1 MAEQILLSSSP
12 FDGMREIGGFG
23 QPLHALYP
31 QIHKVLSSEL
41 GLEIADLLAEP
52 VVDRARNRIDWY
64 TEGDPDQ
71 PRVLLS
77 ALSEEQRQATLAQVQ
92 GLLER
97 GREVAER
104 YIASDDPRQAQLGVV
119 LRAALSTPAEN
130 ELFLLDNRPV
140 MIRWGFMVDGL
151 WEPGGNAGAPAAAGL
166 AAAPSAVEP
175 PAVAIPE
182 PAVPELPV
190 AAPSAP
196 ETPTVAQA
204 SVSALEPGLA
214 ESSRAEWSSGA
225 TQASV
230 SEPAFDPALQAASQ
244 EPATPAD
251 SETVQPEAMP
261 GQRSRW
267 FWVWL
272 VLLLLLL
279 LLALFWWLW
288 GRPEPTVALNEGVE
302 SPPHTRL
309 DSGPVASRPE
319 ASDGV
324 DRVPRFPERL
334 PRDLAPE
341 THSATAVRPAETTGA
356 PIREGSATSGG
367 APSLPA
373 ATAPAERI
381 MLPSAASPVADQPAA
396 SVKQRPAVVSAA
408 APPAADQTASPA
420 ERAITS
426 ATNLPARDRT
436 EDAAPAAT
444 RSPSDTSP
452 SAPDSTAPQ
461 TPHSPGSVAVQQ
473 SSRSAAPART
483 DPAAPQATLEEM
495 LAERAPAAAPSA
507 GTRQPSSTTQ
517 PPAPPPSEP
526 MAQNE
531 PVIKTESTPEERR
544 EFRDRLSETGAATGE
559 ITVTLLWNGPG
570 DLDLVVR
577 CPSGQQLDYR
587 NPAVCGGSLDVDANT
602 TRANLS
608 ERPVENAFWAAGR
621 AGPGRYEIAVR
632 YAPRKDERN
641 PTPTSFQVRLLR
653 GGQESAFKGVVW
665 PNTVT
670 PVTIFTVA
678 P

>member
-41 GLEIADLLAEP
+41 GLEMADLLAEP

-77 ALSEEQRQATLAQVQ
+77 ALPEEQRQATLAQVQ

-104 YIASDDPRQAQLGVV
+104 YIASDDPRQTQLGVV

-140 MIRWGFMVDGL
+140 MIRWGFVVDGL
-151 WEPGGNAGAPAAAGL
+151 WEPGGDAGAPAAGL

-182 PAVPELPV
+182 PAVPELTV
-190 AAPSAP
+190 AAPPTP

-204 SVSALEPGLA
+204 SVPALELGLS
-214 ESSRAEWSSGA
+214 ESS
-225 TQASV
+225 QASV
-230 SEPAFDPALQAASQ
+230 SEPALASVPEPAFDPALQATSQ
-244 EPATPAD
+244 EPATPAY
-251 SETVQPEAMP
+251 SETVQPEATP
-261 GQRSRW
+261 GQRSGW
-267 FWVWL
+267 FWFGL
-272 VLLLLLL
+272 VLLLLV

-288 GRPEPTVALNEGVE
+288 GRPEPTVALNEGGE
-302 SPPHTRL
+302 SPPRPRL
-309 DSGPVASRPE
+309 ESGPAASRPE

-324 DRVPRFPERL
+324 DRAPRFPERL
-334 PRDLAPE
+334 PRNLGPE
-341 THSATAVRPAETTGA
+341 THSATTVRPAEATGA
-356 PIREGSATSGG
+356 PIQEGSATTSEG

-373 ATAPAERI
+373 ATASAERI
-381 MLPSAASPVADQPAA
+381 TLPSAASPVADQPAA
-396 SVKQRPAVVSAA
+396 SVERTAVVPAA
-408 APPAADQTASPA
+408 APPASDQTVSPT

-426 ATNLPARDRT
+426 ATNLPAKDRT
-436 EDAAPAAT
+436 EDAAPAAP
-444 RSPSDTSP
+444 RSPSHTSS
-452 SAPDSTAPQ
+452 SAPDPTAPQ
-461 TPHSPGSVAVQQ
+461 TPRSPGSVAVQQ
-473 SSRSAAPART
+473 SSRSASPART
-483 DPAAPQATLEEM
+483 ESATPQATLEEL
-495 LAERAPAAAPSA
+495 LAERAPAAASSA
-507 GTRQPSSTTQ
+507 RARQPSSTTQ

-526 MAQNE
+526 IAQNE

-608 ERPVENAFWAAGR
+608 ERPVENAFWAAGQ

-665 PNTVT
+665 PNTIA